1 MLASRVLLITL
12 LAVLNFGLS
21 RVSAAPRDFRTFTP
35 TTFREP
41 QGRATECPAR
51 ECGDKCSGV
60 LPCGVAVHYSTV
72 AGPQNHERRSVG
84 RGLPF
89 LEYSLPRGE
98 RSRLLLLT
106 ESDIK
111 EEDLQESR
119 PIAPDWVGSPPGAV
133 APVGTEG
140 TLPAEP
146 EGKSAAP
153 LWELRVGGE
162 ALPNVLG
169 EERPATALGQE
180 ASSILPGEPSLLAKI
195 TPETSPRRA
204 ASLRLT
210 EEGRRLLGSGEYQ
223 KALEQFEKT
232 IAIDSTNPYSYYYLA
247 RAHHRLSHYRE
258 SLNFLDV
265 AESLLSEESYWLAQV
280 FALKGKNF
288 QILGSFERAD
298 ASYAKALGLDP
309 NNQDAFAAITRIEF
323 KQAGPLK

>member
-1 MLASRVLLITL
+1 MLVSRVLLITL

-21 RVSAAPRDFRTFTP
+21 RVSAAPRDFRTFPP

-41 QGRATECPAR
+41 QGRATEWPAR
-51 ECGDKCSGV
+51 EFGDKCFGV
-60 LPCGVAVHYSTV
+60 LPCGVVVHYSTV
-72 AGPQNHERRSVG
+72 AAPQSHERRSVG
-84 RGLPF
+84 QGLPF

-119 PIAPDWVGSPPGAV
+119 PIAPGWMGSPPAAV
-133 APVGTEG
+133 APAGTEG
-140 TLPAEP
+140 TLPTEP
-146 EGKSAAP
+146 EGEGAAP
-153 LWELRVGGE
+153 LGELEVGDE
-162 ALPNVLG
+162 ALPSVQG

-265 AESLLSEESYWLAQV
+265 AESLLSEESFWLAQV

-298 ASYAKALGLDP
+298 ASYAHALELDP
-309 NNQDAFAAITRIEF
+309 NNQDAFEAITRIEF

>member
-1 MLASRVLLITL
+1 MLVSRVLLITL

-41 QGRATECPAR
+41 QGRAAECPAR
-51 ECGDKCSGV
+51 ECGDKCSGA
-60 LPCGVAVHYSTV
+60 LLCGIAVHYSTV

-89 LEYSLPRGE
+89 LEDSLPRGE

-119 PIAPDWVGSPPGAV
+119 PIAPGWMGSPPAAV

-140 TLPAEP
+140 TLPAGP
-146 EGKSAAP
+146 EGESAEP
-153 LWELRVGGE
+153 LGELGVGDE

-169 EERPATALGQE
+169 EERPATALGLE

-210 EEGRRLLGSGEYQ
+210 EEGRRLLGSGEFQ

-232 IAIDSTNPYSYYYLA
+232 IAIDSTNPYSHYYLA
-247 RAHHRLSHYRE
+247 RAHHSLSHYRE

-298 ASYAKALGLDP
+298 ASYARALGLDP
-309 NNQDAFAAITRIEF
+309 NNQDAFDAITRIEF

>member
-1 MLASRVLLITL
+1 MVSRVLLITL
-12 LAVLNFGLS
+12 LATLNFGLS
-21 RVSAAPRDFRTFTP
+21 RVSAAPRDFWTFP
-35 TTFREP
+35 PITFREP
-41 QGRATECPAR
+41 QGRATECTAR

-60 LPCGVAVHYSTV
+60 PSCGVAVHYFTV
-72 AGPQNHERRSVG
+72 AASQSRERRFVG

-89 LEYSLPRGE
+89 RVYSLPRGE
-98 RSRLLLLT
+98 RSSLLLLT

-119 PIAPDWVGSPPGAV
+119 PIAPGWMGFPPAAV
-133 APVGTEG
+133 APAGTKG
-140 TLPAEP
+140 TLPTEP
-146 EGKSAAP
+146 EGESAAP
-153 LWELRVGGE
+153 LGELGVGDE
-162 ALPNVLG
+162 ALPSVQG
-169 EERPATALGQE
+169 EERPATALRQE

-210 EEGRRLLGSGEYQ
+210 EEGRRLLGSGEYE
-223 KALEQFEKT
+223 KAIEQFEKT

-265 AESLLSEESYWLAQV
+265 AESLLSEESFWLAQV

-298 ASYAKALGLDP
+298 ASYAHALELDP
-309 NNQDAFAAITRIEF
+309 NNQDAFEAITRIGF